1 MTTALLLLAV
11 ALAAGLGALLL
22 ATRVARDIRLGVAM
36 AVGVAVLFVGTSR
49 SAPTTVQDASLVA
62 AGALVIGVALVSPRR
77 ASGVATPLLLLGA
90 FFAVMV
96 AVTLTQVPEARL
108 LVLRISLIG
117 LAFGFAASR
126 LRVRDIGVVLD
137 GLVLLAVGEALLG
150 AVEFF
155 VTGTPIP
162 WGRRIA
168 DDGTFFDDS
177 NKLLG
182 GETIRAQGTT
192 EHPIP
197 YSVVVGVGLVAL
209 GARWTRHAA
218 ALRIVIVGVLGLG
231 LVLSGTRSTLLAIG
245 VGLAYLVFS
254 SDAASRAL
262 RVTAVVLGG
271 VVGAIAFFPTLVGA
285 VGTLMASGSYENR
298 AGALESVPR
307 LLGQSLRK
315 VLLGNGVGSELGL
328 YADGLLPQTGF
339 LNLDNQLVTSLATTG
354 LLGVGLLIAVFVVAF
369 VRAPRAGRAL
379 IIVMAT
385 MLFSFDYLAWN
396 NMTAL
401 MALVLCLPRVRL
413 AEPAGEERTPFGQR
427 PADDFRLE
435 RTVR

>member
-11 ALAAGLGALLL
+11 ALTAGLGAILL

-77 ASGVATPLLLLGA
+77 ASGVVTPLLLLGA

-413 AEPAGEERTPFGQR
+413 AEPAGEERTPVGQR